1 MKKIHAE
8 FKADPEKAKKE
19 NRAAIELG
27 VSSARLE
34 CKETLKKKHSLCVK
48 CMNLKLTSLACSS

>member
-1 MKKIHAE
+1 MAYQRLGTMKKIDAE

-27 VSSARLE
+27 VSIARLE
-34 CKETLKKKHSLCVK
+34 CKEHLRKVFTFV
-48 CMNLKLTSLACSS
+48 

>member
-1 MKKIHAE
+1 MKKIDAE

-27 VSSARLE
+27 VSIARLE
-34 CKETLKKKHSLCVK
+34 CKETLKRIHLCVK
-48 CMNLKLTSLACSS
+48 CMTFELTPLACSS

>member
-1 MKKIHAE
+1 MKKIDAE

-27 VSSARLE
+27 VSIARLE
-34 CKETLKKKHSLCVK
+34 CKEHLRKVFTFV
-48 CMNLKLTSLACSS
+48 